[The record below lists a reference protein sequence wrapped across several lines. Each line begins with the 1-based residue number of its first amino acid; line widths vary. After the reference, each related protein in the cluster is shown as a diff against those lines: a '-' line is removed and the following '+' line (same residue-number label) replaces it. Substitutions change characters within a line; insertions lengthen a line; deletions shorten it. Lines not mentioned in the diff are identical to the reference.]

1 MSLMTCACKVCS
13 TGGEKFG
20 NTWLER
26 SQAKEKMKD
35 GGNGPGFVVDVNVGQ
50 F

>member
-1 MSLMTCACKVCS
+1 MLKYAVLAVK
-13 TGGEKFG
+13 KFDS
-20 NTWLER
+20 TWLER
-26 SQAKEKMKD
+26 SQARKKMKD